1 MKKFKNF
8 MTEGPSWDEPMN
20 PAAGGFGDPVVLK
33 KINGLLGR
41 MCKENSNSADLEP
54 VVRQI
59 RSSLSK
65 MGLTFDEVPP
75 MTEQSSSASYPLTL
89 YGGRFGKLPETPI
102 DEFVNDDG
110 LQGQIEGGLNLEIR
124 YEMDEHN
131 LCRMYA
137 EIK

>member
-1 MKKFKNF
+1 MKNFKKF
-8 MTEGPSWDEPMN
+8 MAEGPSYDAPMN
-20 PAAGGFGDPVVLK
+20 PAAGGFGDPVVLS

-41 MCKENSNSADLEP
+41 MCMENSNSADLEP

-65 MGLTFDEVPP
+65 MGLTFDEVPSISEDKGE
-75 MTEQSSSASYPLTL
+75 MSYPLKL

-102 DEFVNDDG
+102 DEFANDDG
-110 LQGQIEGGLNLEIR
+110 LQGQVEGGLSLEIR
-124 YEMDEHN
+124 YEMNDHN
-131 LCRMYA
+131 TYRMYA